1 MILSR
6 SSRACSLAAIL
17 FSLALASSAIAQ
29 QTQSTHPLDMTV
41 VKPESVGFS
50 SERLERL
57 HTFMQQAVD
66 NQQVAGIITILSRH
80 GKVVDYRTYGY
91 QDLAS
96 KTPMAK
102 DTIFRDYSM
111 TKPGNNSANEQLYS
125 KCNSYIR
132 FSD

>member
-1 MILSR
+1 MIFSR
-6 SSRACSLAAIL
+6 PSRACTLAAIL
-17 FSLALASSAIAQ
+17 LTLALASSAIAQ
-29 QTQSTHPLDMTV
+29 QIQSAHPLDMTV
-41 VKPESVGFS
+41 VRPESVGFS

-57 HTFMQQAVD
+57 HNFMQQAVD
-66 NQQVAGIITILSRH
+66 NQQVAGIVTILSRH
-80 GKVVDYRTYGY
+80 GKVVDYRAYGY

-96 KTPMAK
+96 KTRMAK

-111 TKPGNNSANEQLYS
+111 TKPGNNSANEQLCS